1 MTRFARSLSAELR
14 KVRATKLWWILSLV
28 IAAYSAMMAAVF
40 VFMFNAMP
48 EAAAAGAAE
57 AAAAG
62 AAAAPGAAL
71 PPQTLANL
79 VYSSVSTFG
88 YVVPLLFGALAVTG
102 ELRHRTLGLAFL
114 FEPRRGFV
122 LASKTVT
129 VFVVGLGLGVA
140 GVVGALAAALPVFS
154 ATGTN
159 PMLGTGETWALL
171 TRVVLAIG
179 VWAVFGFGV
188 GVLVK
193 NQAFAIVLALVFTQ
207 FIEPVARMGA
217 QFWEWSAQVAKFLP
231 GAATDA
237 FVGASVMNNMAA
249 LDPSATGEHSAS
261 LGIWAGFAVL
271 AGLAAVAVA
280 AGWAL
285 RWRGDVE

>member
-1 MTRFARSLSAELR
+1 MSRLTRSLSAELR
-14 KVRATKLWWILSLV
+14 KVRATKLWWILALV

-40 VFMFNAMP
+40 VFMFGAVPDAVMG
-48 EAAAAGAAE
+48 AGTAGAAPP
-57 AAAAG
+57 
-62 AAAAPGAAL
+62 AAPTM
-71 PPQTLANL
+71 PPQTIANL

-114 FEPRRGFV
+114 FEPKRGIV
-122 LASKTVT
+122 LTSKTIT
-129 VFVVGLGLGVA
+129 VFVIGLGLGVA
-140 GVVGALAAALPVFS
+140 GVIGAIAAALPVFN
-154 ATGTN
+154 ATGGD
-159 PMLGTGETWALL
+159 PMLGSGETWALIA
-171 TRVVLAIG
+171 RVVVAIG
-179 VWAVFGFGV
+179 LWAVLGFGV

-193 NQAFAIVLALVFTQ
+193 NQAFAIVLTLVFTQ

-217 QFWEWSAQVAKFLP
+217 QFWDWSAQVAKFLP
-231 GAATDA
+231 GAASDS
-237 FVGASVMNNMAA
+237 FVGASVMNS
-249 LDPSATGEHSAS
+249 LSSVDPSVAGGDAAS

-271 AGLAAVAVA
+271 AAYALVAVA

>member
-1 MTRFARSLSAELR
+1 MSRLTRSLSAELC
-14 KVRATKLWWILSLV
+14 KVRATKLWWILALV

-40 VFMFNAMP
+40 VFMFSAMP
-48 EAAAAGAAE
+48 EGAASAGADAV
-57 AAAAG
+57 AMPAM
-62 AAAAPGAAL
+62 
-71 PPQTLANL
+71 PPQTIGNL

-114 FEPRRGFV
+114 FEPKRGIV
-122 LASKTVT
+122 LASKTIT
-129 VFVVGLGLGVA
+129 VFIIGLGLGVA
-140 GVVGALAAALPVFS
+140 GVIGAIAASLPVFN
-154 ATGTN
+154 ATGGD
-159 PMLGTGETWALL
+159 PMLGTGETWALIA
-171 TRVVLAIG
+171 RVVVAIG
-179 VWAVFGFGV
+179 LWSVLGFGV

-193 NQAFAIVLALVFTQ
+193 NQAFAIVLTLVFTQ

-231 GAATDA
+231 GAASDA
-237 FVGASVMNNMAA
+237 FVGASVMNSLSAV
-249 LDPSATGEHSAS
+249 DPSMAGGNATS
-261 LGIWAGFAVL
+261 LGIWAGLAVL
-271 AGLAAVAVA
+271 ATYALVAVA

>member
-1 MTRFARSLSAELR
+1 MNRLVRSLSAEIR
-14 KVRATKLWWILSLV
+14 KVRATKLWWILALV
-28 IAAYSAMMAAVF
+28 IAGYSAMMAAVF
-40 VFMFNAMP
+40 VFMFHAMP
-48 EAAAAGAAE
+48 DAAGAAGAADPAAAAGPAM
-57 AAAAG
+57 
-62 AAAAPGAAL
+62 
-71 PPQTLANL
+71 PPQMIASL

-114 FEPRRGFV
+114 FEPRRGIV
-122 LASKTVT
+122 LASKTIT

-140 GVVGALAAALPVFS
+140 GVIGAIAASLPVFH
-154 ATGTN
+154 AVDGD
-159 PMLGTGETWALL
+159 PMLSSTDTWALIA
-171 TRVVLAIG
+171 RVVVAIG
-179 VWAVFGFGV
+179 LWAVLGFGV

-217 QFWEWSAQVAKFLP
+217 QFWDWSAQVAKFLP
-231 GAATDA
+231 GAASDA
-237 FVGASVMNNMAA
+237 FVGASVMNSLSEA
-249 LDPSATGEHSAS
+249 DPSMAGVSVTS
-261 LGIWAGFAVL
+261 LGIWSGLAVL
-271 AGLAAVAVA
+271 AAFAAVAVA